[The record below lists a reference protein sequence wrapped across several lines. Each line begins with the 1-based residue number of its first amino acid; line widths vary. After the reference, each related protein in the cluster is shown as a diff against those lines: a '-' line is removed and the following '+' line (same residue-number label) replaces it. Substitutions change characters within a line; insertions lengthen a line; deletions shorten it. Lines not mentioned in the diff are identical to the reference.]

1 LALLMIHEFQHV
13 KLGAVL
19 DMADLHD
26 PYDTRM
32 FQAPWRQDP
41 RPLEGLLQG
50 TYAHVGVTDFW
61 RVRRFTATDPEE
73 RAHAEAEFALWFGH
87 TLRATH
93 VLAESGSLTP
103 LGLRFVEALRTT
115 VEGWTSKVRLPRA
128 TLTPP
133 ITPRNPFGDAV

>member
-1 LALLMIHEFQHV
+1 MRSGIGMRSGSANPSASALALLMIHEFQHV

-19 DMADLHD
+19 DMTDLHD
-26 PYDTRM
+26 PHDTRL
-32 FQAPWRQDP
+32 FEAPWREDP

-61 RVRRFTATDPEE
+61 RVRRFTAPDAGE
-73 RAHAEAEFALWFGH
+73 REHAEAEFALWFEH

-93 VLAESGSLTP
+93 VLAGSGSLTP

-115 VEGWTSKVRLPRA
+115 LEGWTSKV
-128 TLTPP
+128 
-133 ITPRNPFGDAV
+133 